1 MNTITKHPSVA
12 LGNFYKYLKDKD
24 ELFCTVLS
32 LLIKRAERP
41 DHADRRLRLFSRRR
55 RNVSDVCQQFED
67 MDENKIQFLTGF
79 VNRR

>member
-12 LGNFYKYLKDKD
+12 LGNFYKDLKDKD

-41 DHADRRLRLFSRRR
+41 DHADRQLQLFSRRR
-55 RNVSDVCQQFED
+55 KNVSDVCPQLGD
-67 MDENKIQFLTGF
+67 MDENKIQFSTGF

>member
-1 MNTITKHPSVA
+1 MLMNTITKHPSVA

-41 DHADRRLRLFSRRR
+41 DHADR
-55 RNVSDVCQQFED
+55 
-67 MDENKIQFLTGF
+67 
-79 VNRR
+79 